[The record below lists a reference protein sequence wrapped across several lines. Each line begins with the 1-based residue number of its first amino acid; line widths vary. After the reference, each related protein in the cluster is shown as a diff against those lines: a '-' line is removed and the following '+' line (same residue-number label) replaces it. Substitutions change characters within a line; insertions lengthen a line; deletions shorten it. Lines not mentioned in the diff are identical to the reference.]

1 MSVVN
6 LRLARKAKARAEREA
21 AASVNRILHGRSRA
35 ERAALE
41 VEASRA
47 TRFLDGHRF
56 DAPRPAD
63 RGSPPDDGD

>member
-21 AASVNRILHGRSRA
+21 VAGTNRILHGRSRA
-35 ERAALE
+35 ERTALE
-41 VEASRA
+41 MEASRA

-56 DAPRPAD
+56 DAPPPAD
-63 RGSPPDDGD
+63 RGSSPDDAD